1 MKKAQ
6 ARNTTCID
14 PARHAVALVAFA
26 ASVLASVAAST
37 PALAETLPQGCF
49 AREYSAQHLAEHPGQ
64 GVAALR
70 LWFFH
75 ESDDPASS
83 AALVEARMADQGQ
96 GARDGVGGEVLTQYA
111 LCDADGACF
120 VECDGGTFET
130 QRLPDGDLHLTT
142 RFFALGE
149 GDACGGG
156 SDLAERPGEETRYRL
171 SAAAPEI
178 CQALWQRHPLPEPG
192 CYGMDY
198 SDMGHGQGLL
208 GLRLLLHPADDGYA
222 FPQAEGTFRVT
233 LPEGG
238 RAAAAG
244 RGGARLSVP
253 VWCSTRD
260 GLCRSGVD
268 EGALAIAPLGDGVA
282 LSTGRFLIFGA
293 EAANLDIAAPG
304 QAITRHQLR
313 PLPPGEC
320 RGME

>member
-6 ARNTTCID
+6 GRNTTCIE
-14 PARHAVALVAFA
+14 ARTRLAALIAFA
-26 ASVLASVAAST
+26 AVGGAAS
-37 PALAETLPQGCF
+37 ALAETPAQGCY
-49 AREYSAQHLAEHPGQ
+49 AREYSAQHLAEHPDQ

-70 LWFFH
+70 LWFFD
-75 ESDDPASS
+75 ESAADDSH

-96 GARDGVGGEVLTQYA
+96 GARDGVGGDVLTQYA
-111 LCDADGACF
+111 LCDADRSCY
-120 VECDGGTFET
+120 VECDGGIFET
-130 QRLPDGDLHLTT
+130 AILPDGDLQLTT

-156 SDLAERPGEETRYRL
+156 SDLAEIRGEETTYRL
-171 SAAAPEI
+171 SAAPSEI
-178 CQALWQRHPLPEPG
+178 CQALWQPHPLPEPG
-192 CYGMDY
+192 CYGMTY

-208 GLRLLLHPADDGYA
+208 GLRLLLHPADEGYA
-222 FPQAEGTFRVT
+222 FPQADGAFRVT
-233 LPEGG
+233 LPDGG

-244 RGGARLSVP
+244 LGGARLSVP
-253 VWCSTRD
+253 VWCSSRD

-293 EAANLDIAAPG
+293 EAANIDIAAAG

-313 PLPPGEC
+313 RLAPEEC